1 MGEGHRFFLK
11 DQALAESQVPLG
23 LRVVVV
29 VRLRASLC
37 FLLLLLV

>member
-1 MGEGHRFFLK
+1 MGASHHLCLK
-11 DQALAESQVPLG
+11 DLALAESQVPLG